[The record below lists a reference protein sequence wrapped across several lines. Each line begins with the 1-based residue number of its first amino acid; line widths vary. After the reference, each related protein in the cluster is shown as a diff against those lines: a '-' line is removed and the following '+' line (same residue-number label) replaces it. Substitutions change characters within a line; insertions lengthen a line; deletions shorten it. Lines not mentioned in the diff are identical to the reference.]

1 MLIGCRDGRP
11 LAVLTSDDGQA
22 YDLSELLSEPRAA
35 PGPGRMLQLAEEWP
49 AVRAAV
55 ASRGLDTV
63 ATSAVGTTGWGPPV
77 PRPPKIVG
85 AALNYRAHAEEMRSG
100 PTVETGGLFLKAG
113 SSVVGP
119 GATVVLPFADRRIDQ
134 EAELGVVIGRAA
146 RRVAAAAAL
155 DHVLGYTCLLD
166 ISVRGD
172 GDRSILK
179 SFDTFTPLGP
189 FLATP
194 ETVGDPGALRLRCWV
209 GDELRQD
216 ASTSELLRS
225 VPDLIAEISSVMTL
239 EPGDVI
245 ATGTPAGV
253 GPLAPG
259 DRIAVEIER
268 VGRLEVAVDAG
279 YAT

>member
-1 MLIGCRDGRP
+1 MLTAD
-11 LAVLTSDDGQA
+11 AGQA
-22 YDLSELLSEPRAA
+22 FGLSELLSEPLAA
-35 PGPGRMLQLAEEWP
+35 PGAARMLQLAEEWP
-49 AVRAAV
+49 AVHAAI
-55 ASRGLDTV
+55 SSGGLDAVPTV
-63 ATSAVGTTGWGPPV
+63 AAGATGWGPPV

-85 AALNYRAHAEEMRSG
+85 AALNYQAHAEEMRSG
-100 PTVETGGLFLKAG
+100 PSVETGGLFLKAG

-119 GATVVLPFADRRIDQ
+119 GATVFLPFAHGRIDQ
-134 EAELGVVIGRAA
+134 EAELGVVIARAA
-146 RRVAAAAAL
+146 RHVAPADAL

-189 FLATP
+189 FVATA
-194 ETVGDPGALRLRCWV
+194 ESVGDPGALRLRCWV

-225 VPDLIAEISSVMTL
+225 VPELIAEISSVMTL

-259 DRIAVEIER
+259 DRIVVEIER
-268 VGRLEVAVDAG
+268 VGRLEVGVEAG
-279 YAT
+279 YRR

>member
-1 MLIGCRDGRP
+1 LIGCRQGLPVALADGD
-11 LAVLTSDDGQA
+11 AGYG
-22 YDLSELLSEPRAA
+22 YDLSDLLGEPRAA
-35 PGPGRMLQLAEEWP
+35 PGAARMLQLAQGWP
-49 AVRAAV
+49 QVEAALAAGDLSDLPV
-55 ASRGLDTV
+55 AGP
-63 ATSAVGTTGWGPPV
+63 GGWDPPI

-85 AALNYRAHAEEMRSG
+85 AALNYRAHAEEMRAG

-113 SSVVGP
+113 SSVIGP
-119 GATVVLPFADRRIDQ
+119 GAAVLLPLAGRRTDQ
-134 EAELGVVIGRAA
+134 EAELGVVIGRRA
-146 RRVAAAAAL
+146 RGVAAADAL

-172 GDRSILK
+172 GDRSIRK
-179 SFDTFTPLGP
+179 SFDSFTPLGP
-189 FLATP
+189 VLATP

-216 ASTSELLRS
+216 SSTSELLRS
-225 VPDLIAEISSVMTL
+225 VPELIAEISAAMTL

-259 DRIAVEIER
+259 DRIVVEIER
-268 VGRLEVAVDAG
+268 VGRLEVGVEARDPR
-279 YAT
+279 

>member
-1 MLIGCRDGRP
+1 MLIGCLKGRP
-11 LAVLTSDDGQA
+11 VAVDGGDA
-22 YDLSELLSEPRAA
+22 FDLSELLDEPRAA
-35 PGPGRMLQLAEEWP
+35 PGAGRMLQLAQEWP
-49 AVRAAV
+49 RVHTSLARRGTGHLPEAGDAAG
-55 ASRGLDTV
+55 A
-63 ATSAVGTTGWGPPV
+63 GWGPPM

-85 AALNYRAHAEEMRSG
+85 AALNYRAHAEEMQAG
-100 PTVETGGLFLKAG
+100 PTVETGGLFLKAS

-119 GATVVLPFADRRIDQ
+119 GATVLLPFADRRTDQ
-134 EAELGVVIGRAA
+134 EAELGVVIGRPA
-146 RRVAAAAAL
+146 RHVDAGDAL

-166 ISVRGD
+166 ISVRGE
-172 GDRSILK
+172 GDRSIRK
-179 SFDTFTPLGP
+179 SFDTFTPIGP

-216 ASTSELLRS
+216 GSTSELLRS
-225 VPDLIAEISSVMTL
+225 VPELIAEISAAMTL

-268 VGRLEVAVDAG
+268 VGRLEVDVDVG
-279 YAT
+279 YRG

>member
-1 MLIGCRDGRP
+1 MG
-11 LAVLTSDDGQA
+11 
-22 YDLSELLSEPRAA
+22 YDLSALLGEPLAA
-35 PGPGRMLQLAEEWP
+35 PGPGRMLQLAQEWP
-49 AVRAAV
+49 RVRAAI
-55 ASRGLDTV
+55 ASDGLQ
-63 ATSAVGTTGWGPPV
+63 ALAAEPIEAEGWDAPM

-85 AALNYRAHAEEMRSG
+85 AALNYGAHAEEMRAG

-119 GATVVLPFADRRIDQ
+119 GATVLLPFAERRTDQ

-146 RRVAAAAAL
+146 RHVAATDAL
-155 DHVLGYTCLLD
+155 EHVLAYTCLLD

-172 GDRSILK
+172 GDRSIRK

-194 ETVGDPGALRLRCWV
+194 ETVGDPGDLRLRCWV
-209 GDELRQD
+209 GGELRQD

-225 VPDLIAEISSVMTL
+225 VPELIAEISAAMTL

-259 DRIAVEIER
+259 DRIVVEIER
-268 VGRLEVAVDAG
+268 VGRLEVAVDARDLMV
-279 YAT
+279 TNRTQPPR

>member
-1 MLIGCRDGRP
+1 LLIGCRQGRP
-11 LAVLTSDDGQA
+11 VALVEGLAH
-22 YDLSELLSEPRAA
+22 DLSPLLSEPLAS
-35 PGPGRMLQLAEEWP
+35 PGASRMLQLAEEWP
-49 AVRAAV
+49 R
-55 ASRGLDTV
+55 V
-63 ATSAVGTTGWGPPV
+63 ATSISADALGALAATPVEAAGWDAPV

-85 AALNYRAHAEEMRSG
+85 AALNYGAHAEEMRAG
-100 PTVETGGLFLKAG
+100 PTVETGGLFLKAS

-119 GATVVLPFADRRIDQ
+119 GATVVLPFADRRTDQ
-134 EAELGVVIGRAA
+134 EAELGVVIGRRGRHVPAA
-146 RRVAAAAAL
+146 GAL

-172 GDRSILK
+172 GDRSIRK
-179 SFDTFTPLGP
+179 SFDTFTPIGP

-194 ETVGDPGALRLRCWV
+194 ETVGDPGSLRLRCWV

-216 ASTSELLRS
+216 ASTSALLRS
-225 VPDLIAEISSVMTL
+225 VPELIAEISAAMTL

-259 DRIAVEIER
+259 DRITVEIER
-268 VGRLEVAVDAG
+268 VGRLEVGVKAG
-279 YAT
+279 YEQ